1 LPAALLFLIPIV
13 LILSQAGTLAHRNF
27 CAEERHSGK
36 FKIRMSKASENTRPI
51 QAADWERIA
60 STQKFRSLLREKRR
74 FVVPATC
81 FFVIYYFALPVL
93 VGYFPE
99 LMSRPVLGPV
109 NLAYLFAL
117 SQFLMAWI
125 LAWLYVRAAERFDK
139 HANELKIDGER
150 G

>member
-1 LPAALLFLIPIV
+1 
-13 LILSQAGTLAHRNF
+13 
-27 CAEERHSGK
+27 
-36 FKIRMSKASENTRPI
+36 MSKAPEHTRPL

-60 STQKFRSLLREKRR
+60 STEKFRLLLRQKRR
-74 FVVPATC
+74 FVVPATF

-93 VGYFPE
+93 VGYFPAF
-99 LMSRPVLGPV
+99 MSRRVLGPV

-117 SQFLMAWI
+117 SQFVMAWI

-139 HANELKIDGER
+139 HASELKLDGER